1 MVSSGVFSSKEL
13 SSVALGGM
21 KEVLLVEVVDGLDV
35 VEVVNLLKGLL
46 LFVPNSLL
54 LASSV
59 VDSSVVVVDDD
70 EVVVSVVVEVVVDA
84 VVVSSTSSSVV
95 VNEVVEDVVL
105 SVVVTIS
112 VVVDVDDGIFSTS
125 LMISSVSTLRTSS
138 VASILSLDLIC
149 STSCSL

>member
-21 KEVLLVEVVDGLDV
+21 KEVLLVDVVDGLDV
-35 VEVVNLLKGLL
+35 VDVVNLLKGLL

-59 VDSSVVVVDDD
+59 VDSSVVVEVVD
-70 EVVVSVVVEVVVDA
+70 EVVVSVIVEVVV
-84 VVVSSTSSSVV
+84 VVTSSSVV
-95 VNEVVEDVVL
+95 VDDVVEDVVL

-125 LMISSVSTLRTSS
+125 LMIFSVSTLRTSS
-138 VASILSLDLIC
+138 VSSILSLDLIC